1 MPREIEKND
10 VDITQLF
17 KWSKETVI
25 RDPYSGVTVSVYLRL
40 VGDADMNRAKAQAYR
55 KSAELRKKLK
65 TPDSDE
71 RTIFL
76 TELDTYVEK
85 ESIIQAIILLEMP
98 EYYQQAIRVVDV
110 KEPKEPKSFASQ
122 EEQEEFQS
130 SVDKY
135 PAKFS
140 KALEKELQRIREV
153 REEELNKFEREK
165 LYGLYENTVI
175 NRLCEE
181 ELKEHY
187 YKNCVFFGSYKDAN
201 FKVKAFKTFDEFE
214 NSHQQL
220 QNTLRDE
227 YIGLELGTDLLKKL
241 QGATE

>member
-1 MPREIEKND
+1 MKEIDKND

-17 KWSKETVI
+17 KWSKEVVL
-25 RDPYSGVTVSVYLRL
+25 RDPYTGMVLTVHLRL
-40 VGDADMNRAKAQAYR
+40 VGDADMNRAKANGYR

-76 TELDTYVEK
+76 TELDSYVEK
-85 ESIIQAIILLEMP
+85 ESLIQAIILLEMP
-98 EYYQQAIRVVDV
+98 EYYQQALKVVDV

-122 EEQEEFQS
+122 EEQENYQLE
-130 SVDKY
+130 VDEY
-135 PAKFS
+135 PKIFS
-140 KALEKELQRIREV
+140 KELEKELLKIREV
-153 REEELNKFEREK
+153 RSEELEKFAKEK
-165 LYGLYENTVI
+165 LYNLYENTVI

-181 ELKEHY
+181 ELKEQY
-187 YKNCVFFGSYKDAN
+187 YKMCVFYGTYKDPN
-201 FKVKAFKTFDEFE
+201 LKNKAFKTFDEFE

-227 YIGLELGTDLLKKL
+227 YMNLELGTDLLKKL
-241 QGATE
+241 QEVTE